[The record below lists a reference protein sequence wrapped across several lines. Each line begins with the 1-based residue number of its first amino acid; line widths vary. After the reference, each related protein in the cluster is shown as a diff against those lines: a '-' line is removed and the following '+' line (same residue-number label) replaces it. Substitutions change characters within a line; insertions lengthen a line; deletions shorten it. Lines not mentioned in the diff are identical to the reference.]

1 MSVTPK
7 QSAVMIGTVIFSAI
21 VMRLVPHI
29 PNFAPITA
37 AALFA
42 AAYLPRKYALLV
54 PLAAIAV
61 SDYLLLYINPFSPQI
76 FNFSQIQPI
85 SALVNPTTLW
95 VWGSFMISGL
105 LGLALQKH
113 RSVARIGAITVLA
126 SLQFYLIT
134 NFGVWAA
141 GSYARDLSGLATSL
155 IAGLPF
161 LRWTLLGDL
170 FYAASFFGVYALA
183 TKPAKATTAQQS
195 RTITPAS
202 I

>member
-1 MSVTPK
+1 MSVSPK
-7 QSAVMIGTVIFSAI
+7 QSAIMITTIIVSAI
-21 VMRLVPHI
+21 TMRLAPHI

-54 PLAAIAV
+54 PLAAIAI
-61 SDYLLLYINPFSPQI
+61 SDYLLLYINPFSAHI
-76 FNFSQIQPI
+76 FNFSQIQPL
-85 SALVNPTTLW
+85 SAMINPTTLW
-95 VWGSFMISGL
+95 VWGSFMVSGL
-105 LGLALQKH
+105 IGLALQKR

-141 GSYARDLSGLATSL
+141 GSYARDLSGLAASL

-161 LRWTLLGDL
+161 LRWTMLGDL
-170 FYAASFFGVYALA
+170 FYAASFFGIYALA
-183 TKPAKATTAQQS
+183 AKPAQVPAERSNNRVTA
-195 RTITPAS
+195 AS